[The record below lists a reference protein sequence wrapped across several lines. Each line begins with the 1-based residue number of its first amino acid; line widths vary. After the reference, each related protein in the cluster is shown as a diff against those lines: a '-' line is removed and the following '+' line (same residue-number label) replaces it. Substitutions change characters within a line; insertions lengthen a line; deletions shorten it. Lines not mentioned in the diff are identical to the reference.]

1 MKCDEQQPCKNKG
14 ICIENFEKGGSSCDC
29 EHTSYY
35 GDFCGLGTIRSCC
48 IYLLR
53 FLFSMVFYLDKGAD
67 FSGLS
72 VLRRKFLLEGP
83 VTQVKLNLAFSS
95 SDKRQRSTVL
105 LLIQTENK

>member
-1 MKCDEQQPCKNKG
+1 MFYN
-14 ICIENFEKGGSSCDC
+14 
-29 EHTSYY
+29 
-35 GDFCGLGTIRSCC
+35 
-48 IYLLR
+48 
-53 FLFSMVFYLDKGAD
+53 LFSFILDKGAD
-67 FSGLS
+67 FSGVS

>member
-1 MKCDEQQPCKNKG
+1 M
-14 ICIENFEKGGSSCDC
+14 
-29 EHTSYY
+29 Y
-35 GDFCGLGTIRSCC
+35 FC
-48 IYLLR
+48 
-53 FLFSMVFYLDKGAD
+53 LDKGAD